1 MAGLSSF
8 QINFFYYYFLL
19 HIPITLLIDSAVV
32 LPPKFHIAGW
42 LLSKQIED
50 NNDFL
55 LWDRPLWLQ
64 AFVTLEL
71 AVQLPLFFQF
81 VKQLRQ
87 NHVDSGSL
95 RLYGVL
101 ASTTTLVCIGAI
113 LEGHYPGSSIPL
125 SAADKFKLVGIYFP
139 TFIIPFRLVLL

>member
-1 MAGLSSF
+1 MAGLSRF
-8 QINFFYYYFLL
+8 QINFFYCYFLI
-19 HIPITLLIDSAVV
+19 HIPITLLIDSAIV
-32 LPPKFHIAGW
+32 LPPKLHIAGS
-42 LLSKQIED
+42 LLSKQIQD

-64 AFVTLEL
+64 AFVFLEL
-71 AVQLPLFFQF
+71 TVQLPLFVQF
-81 VKQLRQ
+81 VKQLHR
-87 NHVDSGSL
+87 NYVDSGSL

-113 LEGHYPGSSIPL
+113 LEGHYPGTVIPL
-125 SAADKFKLVGIYFP
+125 SASDKFKLVSIYFP